1 MRQTLFYIPHWLFQ
15 GPLLVAWL
23 IIGALVF
30 AWLVRKN
37 GWTSESF
44 NFLPVYFVAAAI
56 LYFVA
61 PNIEVLELN
70 PADPQG
76 PPIPAGL
83 AVRGYGLFMLLGLA
97 AGVGLSMLRGWRQ
110 GIHPDRILTLAFWMV
125 ICGIIGA
132 RMFYVIQKHEEF
144 TGGSLAEVIG
154 RVLNMTEGGLVVYG
168 SLIGAAAG
176 GWFYLWRAKLPALRL
191 ADIAA
196 PGMVAGLALGRI
208 GCLMN
213 GCCYGGVCEV
223 PSIAQAF
230 PAGSPPFMEQLYQGE
245 LLGIEPVIHGKS
257 TEQSSDAP
265 SGDGWFLAGT
275 IEKGSLAEQSGVA
288 AGEWFRIYLPDG
300 PMPPDKYFRAEQA
313 GIDTGMMIGIEQPD
327 SFIEIPVS
335 KIPVWSVGVFPT
347 QIMAAI
353 NAALLSALL
362 WFYFP
367 FRRYDGRVFALML
380 VLYAISRFTLE
391 MIRRDESGQFGTD
404 LTIAQ
409 WVSIVMLVVGAGL
422 FFICRQRSV

>member
-15 GPLLVAWL
+15 GPLLIGWL
-23 IIGALVF
+23 IIGALMF
-30 AWLVRKN
+30 AWLVKKN
-37 GWTSESF
+37 GWTGESF

-56 LYFVA
+56 LYFVV

-70 PADPQG
+70 PADPLG

-97 AGVGLSMLRGWRQ
+97 AGVGMSMLRGRRQ
-110 GIHPDRILTLAFWMV
+110 GIHPDRILTLAFWLV

-132 RMFYVIQKHEEF
+132 RLFYVIQKHEEF
-144 TGGSLAEVIG
+144 TGGSLSEVIG

-176 GWFYLWRAKLPALRL
+176 GWFYLWCAAAAVGI
-191 ADIAA
+191 ADIVA

-213 GCCYGGVCEV
+213 GCCFGGICEI
-223 PSIAQAF
+223 PAIAQSF
-230 PAGSPPFMEQLYQGE
+230 PAGSPPYMEQVYEGE
-245 LLGIEPVIHGKS
+245 LIGIKRAFHGKGADKP
-257 TEQSSDAP
+257 SDAP
-265 SGDGWFLAGT
+265 PGDGWFYAES
-275 IEKGSLAEQSGVA
+275 IEPGSLAEKAHVVP
-288 AGEWFRIYLPDG
+288 GEWFRIHMPDG
-300 PMPPDKYFRAEQA
+300 AMSPDKFFRAEQA
-313 GIDTGMMIGIEQPD
+313 GIETGVTIGVEQPN

-335 KIPVWSVGVFPT
+335 EISVWSTGVFPT

-380 VLYAISRFTLE
+380 VLYAVSRFTLE
-391 MIRRDESGQFGTD
+391 MIRQDEAGQFGTD

-409 WVSIVMLVVGAGL
+409 WVSIGMLVVGAGL
-422 FFICRQRSV
+422 FFSSRQRSV